1 VQIQAA
7 FKKAMAAPSAA
18 DDGTNE
24 APGLLDR
31 KMWHQQLLGGRQVTY
46 GYRIP
51 KEHRRGE
58 VPGLRG
64 LLSRK
69 QSGELAITHDPYLVP
84 PQPKQ
89 MAVIVGSPGL
99 LQIALV
105 TLHVLGKLIRRYAKQ
120 DFNQLN
126 RAVGMR
132 MYLLVT
138 GW

>member
-1 VQIQAA
+1 
-7 FKKAMAAPSAA
+7 
-18 DDGTNE
+18 
-24 APGLLDR
+24 
-31 KMWHQQLLGGRQVTY
+31 MWHQQLLGGGQVTY

-69 QSGELAITHDPYLVP
+69 QSGDLAITHDPYLVP

-132 MYLLVT
+132 RYLLVT

>member
-105 TLHVLGKLIRRYAKQ
+105 TLHVLGKLIRR
-120 DFNQLN
+120 
-126 RAVGMR
+126 
-132 MYLLVT
+132 
-138 GW
+138 